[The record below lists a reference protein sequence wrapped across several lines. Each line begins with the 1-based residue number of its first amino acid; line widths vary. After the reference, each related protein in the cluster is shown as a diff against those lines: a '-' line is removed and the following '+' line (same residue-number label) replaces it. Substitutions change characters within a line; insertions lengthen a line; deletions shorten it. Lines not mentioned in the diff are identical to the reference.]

1 MVGAK
6 YGIRQL
12 ATPGDLPNRNSP
24 TTAYLPTTTPPPYS
38 IAPATISF
46 LQSPNKSLLSE
57 LSNSNTNTKPTTRNA
72 KPFSSLPNT
81 ISKPTIPTRAN
92 KPLQLIQPRK
102 TLVNTRKSIWNCT
115 FPKTQLNTKSRRLVQ
130 RRKKRCIKAAHTS
143 NEQAL
148 RLNQALHFTKLRCL
162 HNFGFFVD
170 SSKTLQQNFNKIITP
185 DKLNPHCQPKNLTF
199 HNLCNEQKP
208 PIGTKNL
215 LGLNLKFCLA
225 PNNLQKILT
234 PLFLK
239 WHVPL
244 EFPIT

>member
-1 MVGAK
+1 MAENWVWTGLK
-6 YGIRQL
+6 HG
-12 ATPGDLPNRNSP
+12 N
-24 TTAYLPTTTPPPYS
+24 
-38 IAPATISF
+38 PAI
-46 LQSPNKSLLSE
+46 K
-57 LSNSNTNTKPTTRNA
+57 
-72 KPFSSLPNT
+72 
-81 ISKPTIPTRAN
+81 RAGV
-92 KPLQLIQPRK
+92 P
-102 TLVNTRKSIWNCT
+102 
-115 FPKTQLNTKSRRLVQ
+115 
-130 RRKKRCIKAAHTS
+130 
-143 NEQAL
+143 
-148 RLNQALHFTKLRCL
+148 
-162 HNFGFFVD
+162 
-170 SSKTLQQNFNKIITP
+170 SKTLQQNFNKIITP